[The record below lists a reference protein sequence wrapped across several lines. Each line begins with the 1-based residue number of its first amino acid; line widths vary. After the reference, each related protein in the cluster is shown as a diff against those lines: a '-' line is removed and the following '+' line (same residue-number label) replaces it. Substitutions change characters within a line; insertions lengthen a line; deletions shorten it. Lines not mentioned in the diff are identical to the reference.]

1 MGQGQSHEVMDRW
14 VKVRGPGEVGQG
26 LRGSGTSGSRSRGQ
40 GQVGQGQGKHSQIG
54 LSEKERL

>member
-1 MGQGQSHEVMDRW
+1 MGQGQSHEVMGSW
-14 VKVRGPGEVGQG
+14 VKVRGPGEVNRG

-54 LSEKERL
+54 L